1 MFVKSM
7 NGKEAGSAE
16 EERLTTELADLER
29 LHALSMRLMGQS
41 DLATMLHEVLIAV
54 AALLRAD
61 KANIQIYE
69 GQDYSLKCISVIG
82 LDQDFANRF
91 SSVDARRGTVCA
103 AALKLGERVI
113 IENLSTHPDFTELAR
128 FTAPYG
134 IRAAQSTPLFGSDG
148 KISGM
153 LTTYFNQPHRPSEY
167 ELRLLDL
174 YAQQAARQIERARS
188 EERLRQSEARLAMEL
203 ATARQLQE
211 ISTQLI
217 QSDNVDSLYQQI
229 LDAAIT
235 IMGSNMASMQVL
247 TQGKLRL
254 LAWKGFHPASA
265 ALWERVDVDSG
276 SSCGA
281 ALSTGQRVIVP
292 DIEKCDFIIGM
303 PSFDAYCKSG
313 IRAMQS
319 TPLLSRSGRMLG
331 MISTHWREPRQ
342 PTEHDLGLLD
352 VLARQAADLIERA
365 QAEEALSQSKRQLQ
379 MALSAGKFGHWQL
392 DLSDLSMTSSSQC
405 KANFGRGADEPFTY
419 EMFRATIHPDDR
431 AMVEVAVDRAIRE
444 RGDYEADYR
453 CLWPD
458 GSIHWINA
466 RGRVLDNGGHRATPT
481 QMIGVTLDITE
492 RKQTEAL
499 LAGQK
504 RVLEMLTTGAAL
516 SEVLATLIRTIEAQ
530 SEGLLGSILIR
541 QPDSN
546 CFYMGVAPS
555 LPGSYTEAL
564 QQAPISPP
572 YLGPCGRASH
582 LGEIITTI
590 DIATD
595 QRWSKEWRDLVL
607 GLGLHVCYSSPI
619 FASDGKILGSFGT
632 YYRNLRDPKPPN
644 SQLLEIATHLAG
656 IAIERRQAEKA
667 QQEYNRRKDE
677 FLAML
682 AHELRNPL
690 APILNAVQLLRLKEG
705 NGEAIHSV
713 SEIMERQ
720 IGQMVRL
727 VDDLL
732 DVSRITR
739 GKIELRRERVEL
751 ASAVN
756 RALETIRPLLQS
768 LNHGLTI
775 TLPPQPIY
783 LHGDLARLTQ
793 IIGNLLNNACKF
805 TSKSGQ
811 IWLTVECESEQEAI
825 IRVRDTGIGIAADQL
840 SRIFEL
846 FTQVDTSL
854 ERTHH
859 GLGIGLTLVKNLAEM
874 HGGAVEVHS
883 DGHGQGSEFVV
894 RLPLLV
900 DTPKSLLPEPTLIK
914 RAATTGYRILV
925 VDDNRDAAVSLA
937 MWLKLIGNETQIA
950 HDGLAAVEA
959 AAAFKPDVLLLDIGL
974 PKINGYDV
982 ARKVREQ
989 SWGKKALLVALTGW
1003 GQDEDREKSR
1013 EAGFNHHMVKPVD
1026 HDALTK
1032 LLAKVDS
1039 S

>member
-1 MFVKSM
+1 MFVKSVDGR
-7 NGKEAGSAE
+7 NAGSAKD
-16 EERLTTELADLER
+16 ERMTTELTDLER
-29 LHALSMRLMGQS
+29 LHTLSMRLMRQDS
-41 DLATMLHEVLIAV
+41 LAAVLHEVLIA
-54 AALLRAD
+54 AAVLLHVD
-61 KANIQIYE
+61 KASVQIYE
-69 GQDYSLKCISVIG
+69 GRNHALKLISTIG
-82 LDQDFANRF
+82 FDQDFIRQF
-91 SSVDARRGTVCA
+91 SLVDARGDTTCA
-103 AALKLGERVI
+103 AALRRGERVI
-113 IENLSTHPDFTELAR
+113 VENLATHPDFIELAR
-128 FTAPYG
+128 VAAPYG
-134 IRAAQSTPLFGSDG
+134 IRAAQSTPFFGNDG
-148 KISGM
+148 KKLSGM
-153 LTTYFNQPHRPSEY
+153 LTTYFGQPHRPSER

-174 YAQQAARQIERARS
+174 YAQQAARQIERAES
-188 EERLRQSEARLAMEL
+188 EEKLRQSESRLAMEL
-203 ATARQLQE
+203 ASARQLQE

-217 QSDNVDSLYQQI
+217 QSSNVDSLYQQL
-229 LDAAIT
+229 LDAAMT

-247 TQGKLRL
+247 YPSQGKLRL
-254 LAWKGFHPASA
+254 LAWKGFDPAS
-265 ALWERVDVDSG
+265 WEWVGVDSD

-281 ALSTGQRVIVP
+281 ALGTGQRVIVP
-292 DIEKCDFIIGM
+292 DIETCDFILGT

-319 TPLLSRSGRMLG
+319 TPLLSRSGQMLG
-331 MISTHWREPRQ
+331 MISTHWREPHQ
-342 PTEHDLGLLD
+342 PAERDLHLLD
-352 VLARQAADLIERA
+352 VLARQTADLIERA
-365 QAEEALSQSKRQLQ
+365 QTQEALSESKEQLH

-392 DLSDLSMTSSSQC
+392 DLTDLSMTSSSQC
-405 KANFGRGADEPFTY
+405 KANFGRRADEPFTY

-431 AMVEVAVDRAIRE
+431 AMVEAAVDRAIRE

-458 GSIHWINA
+458 GSIHWLNA
-466 RGRVLDNGGHRATPT
+466 RGRVLDNGSHQTTPT

-492 RKQTEAL
+492 RKQVEAL

-555 LPGSYTEAL
+555 LPESYTEAL

-572 YLGPCGRASH
+572 YLVPCSRASH
-582 LGEIITTI
+582 LGEIISTT

-595 QRWSKEWRDLVL
+595 QRWSQEWRDLVL
-607 GLGLHVCYSSPI
+607 GLGLRVCYSSPI
-619 FASDGKILGSFGT
+619 FASDGKVLGSFGT

-667 QQEYNRRKDE
+667 QQESNHRKDE

-690 APILNAVQLLRLKEG
+690 APILNAVQLLRLTEG
-705 NGEAIHSV
+705 NGEAIQSV

-720 IGQMVRL
+720 IGHMVRL

-739 GKIELRRERVEL
+739 GRIELRRERVEL

-756 RALETIRPLLQS
+756 RALETIHPLLQS
-768 LNHGLTI
+768 LSHKLTV
-775 TLPPQPIY
+775 TLPPQPTY
-783 LHGDLARLTQ
+783 LYGDLARLTQ

-805 TSKSGQ
+805 TSKGGQ
-811 IWLTVECESEQEAI
+811 IWLTAECESEQAV

-846 FTQVDTSL
+846 FTQADTSL

-859 GLGIGLTLVKNLAEM
+859 GLGIGLTLVKSLAEM

-883 DGHGQGSEFVV
+883 NGHSQGSEFVV

-900 DTPKSLLPEPTLIK
+900 DTPKSLLPEPTLVK
-914 RAATTGYRILV
+914 PAATTKYRILV
-925 VDDNRDAAVSLA
+925 VDDNRDAAISLA

-950 HDGLAAVEA
+950 YDGLAAVEA
-959 AAAFKPDVLLLDIGL
+959 AAAFKPDVILLDIGL

-982 ARKVREQ
+982 ARRVRKQ
-989 SWGKKALLVALTGW
+989 SWGEKILLVALTGW
-1003 GQDEDREKSR
+1003 GQGEDREKSR

-1026 HDALTK
+1026 HDALIK
-1032 LLAKVDS
+1032 IIS
-1039 S
+1039 